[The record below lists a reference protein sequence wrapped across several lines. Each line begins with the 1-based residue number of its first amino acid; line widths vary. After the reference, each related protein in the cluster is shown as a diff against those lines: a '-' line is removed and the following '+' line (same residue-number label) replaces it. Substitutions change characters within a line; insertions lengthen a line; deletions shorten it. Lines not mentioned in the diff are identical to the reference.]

1 MLTKAKIYFSL
12 YSGNHWGEKMRKRIT
27 LLLTLMGIVFLVIV
41 PLQAAALTSQP
52 EAPSCNSFGL
62 QRFQEKK
69 EAPPFS
75 LKGLDGNRIS
85 LSDFKGKPVLVMF
98 WATWCSTCLEC
109 LSEMEKLSVEKRD
122 QLTILMI
129 AIDGEREKKV
139 RQIVGK
145 NKITSPVLL
154 LLKEKVMESYGI
166 RGWIPIVFFVD
177 PEGSIVGKTVG
188 PRKWSSP
195 EAWSC
200 LKELFGLH

>member
-1 MLTKAKIYFSL
+1 
-12 YSGNHWGEKMRKRIT
+12 MRKRIT
-27 LLLTLMGIVFLVIV
+27 LSLALTGIVFLVIA
-41 PLQAAALTSQP
+41 PLQAATLTSQP

-69 EAPPFS
+69 EAPPLS
-75 LKGLDGNRIS
+75 LKGLDGDRIS

-98 WATWCSTCLEC
+98 WATWCPTCLED
-109 LSEMEKLSVEKRD
+109 LPEMEKLYVGKGD
-122 QLTILMI
+122 QLAVLMI

-139 RQIVGK
+139 RRIVEK

-154 LLKEKVMESYGI
+154 LLRENIMESYGI
-166 RGWIPIVFFVD
+166 RGWIPITFFID
-177 PEGSIVGKTVG
+177 PEGLIVGKTVG

>member
-1 MLTKAKIYFSL
+1 
-12 YSGNHWGEKMRKRIT
+12 MRKRIT
-27 LLLTLMGIVFLVIV
+27 LLLTLMGIVFFVIP
-41 PLQAAALTSQP
+41 PLQAVTLTSQP
-52 EAPSCNSFGL
+52 EGPSCNSFGL
-62 QRFQEKK
+62 QRSQEKK

-109 LSEMEKLSVEKRD
+109 LPELEKLSVEKKD
-122 QLTILMI
+122 QLAVLMI

-139 RQIVGK
+139 LQIVK
-145 NKITSPVLL
+145 KTKITSPVLL

-166 RGWIPIVFFVD
+166 RGWIPITFFID
-177 PEGSIVGKTVG
+177 PEGLMVGKTVG
-188 PRKWSSP
+188 PRSWSSP